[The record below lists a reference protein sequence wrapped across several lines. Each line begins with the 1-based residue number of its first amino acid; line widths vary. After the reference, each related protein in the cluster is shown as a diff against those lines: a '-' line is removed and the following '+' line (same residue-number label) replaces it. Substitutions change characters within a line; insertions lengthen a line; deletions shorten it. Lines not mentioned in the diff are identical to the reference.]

1 MMYVGE
7 KYQKR
12 NYHICSIRYWIL
24 HAMKKYW
31 SYIKECAG
39 DICIHIRIK
48 FYIEAYRDMWE
59 DEEKDVNN
67 LSN

>member
-39 DICIHIRIK
+39 DICIHIRIVLNFTLK
-48 FYIEAYRDMWE
+48 HIGICGKM
-59 DEEKDVNN
+59 KKKM
-67 LSN
+67 